1 MSVKRH
7 PQPEILH
14 PQARAREK
22 QASREADAHVLA
34 SGRRSPRQLRSENE
48 AFAPLAARGA
58 VRLYA
63 SRSLG

>member
-1 MSVKRH
+1 MSVKRDL
-7 PQPEILH
+7 QSEILH
-14 PQARAREK
+14 SQARAGEK
-22 QASREADAHVLA
+22 QASREADARALA

-48 AFAPLAARGA
+48 AFSPLVARGA